1 MKCEII
7 KDELLKIGNS
17 KNVDL
22 LLKFFKAFE
31 GGYGEGDL
39 FIGLNVPNQRKLAKK
54 YFKEI
59 SLEETESLLHD
70 KYHECRL
77 TALFILINKYQT
89 LKNNNDRKIIF
100 DLYLRNT
107 KYINNWDLVDAS
119 ADKILGH
126 YLFDRDKSILYNLS
140 KSTSLWEQRISIIA
154 TFYFIR
160 NKRFEETLE
169 IAKILLN
176 HKHDLIHKAVGWML
190 REIGNRD
197 FKTEYDFLKQH
208 YKDMPRTM
216 LRYSIEKFNEPIRQ
230 SFLKSLE

>member
-39 FIGLNVPNQRKLAKK
+39 FIGLNVPSQRKLAKK

-89 LKNNNDRKIIF
+89 LKNDNDRKIIF

-107 KYINNWDLVDAS
+107 KYINNWDLVDTS

-216 LRYSIEKFNEPIRQ
+216 LRYSIEKFDEPIRQ
-230 SFLKSLE
+230 SFLKGLE